1 MTLDLL
7 TALTQA
13 EAALG
18 DLSNAL
24 FDALGEPGDKT
35 NIQWADAAVDRAL
48 RDLAQMRQ
56 WLEGA

>member
-1 MTLDLL
+1 MTLVQ
-7 TALTQA
+7 ALTQA

-18 DLSNAL
+18 DMSNEL
-24 FDALGEPGDKT
+24 YDAMAEETDDTSNLD
-35 NIQWADAAVDRAL
+35 WADAAVDRAL

>member
-1 MTLDLL
+1 MTLVQ
-7 TALTQA
+7 ALAQA

-24 FDALGEPGDKT
+24 YDALGDETGDIS